1 MNQVSNKIRELIE
14 YLNYHTKC
22 YDEGH
27 PEISDTEWDRHYF
40 ELQKLENEYSIYF
53 NDSPTQSISY
63 EVVNSLEKVVH
74 NHDMLSLEKTKA
86 LNEVKDFLGN
96 VPYLAM
102 CKMDGLT
109 CSLKYENGYLV
120 SAETRGNGKVG
131 ENILHNAKVIPS
143 IPKQIPYTNTL
154 IIDGEIICTK
164 NDFKEFENEY
174 ANPRNF
180 ASGSIR
186 LLDAKEC
193 SKRKLRFVAWD
204 VIKGLEDEK
213 FLTSKLYLISNYGFL
228 SVPFISNPGKD
239 TGLNFIPIEDMVQ
252 FLVDKADEYSYPIDG
267 IVFKFNDVEYGR
279 SLGQTSHHFKNAL
292 AFKFADDTVKSY
304 LTGIDWTM
312 GRTGVLTP
320 VAEFKE
326 IELEGSTVSRASLHN
341 LSTLWD
347 TLSEKPYFNQEVEV
361 FKANMIIPQ
370 IKSAIP
376 FEECEDEFIGFI
388 NIPSVCPICGK
399 PTAQKTDL
407 TSTFL
412 VCENPSCEGKLI
424 NRLDHFCGKKG
435 LDIKGLS
442 KATLEKLINWGWV
455 SNYKDLFELKNYR
468 AEWIKKPGF
477 GAKSVD
483 NILNSIESGRECE
496 LPAFI
501 ASLGIPLI
509 GSTASKEIVKV
520 FPDWNSFITAVET
533 NYHFWDIPN
542 FGFEMHSAITRF
554 DYTEAKELYDNY
566 LVVNATQPQSSEVD
580 STLDGLSLVITG
592 KLNHFKNRDE
602 LKALIE
608 ARGGKVAGSISGK
621 TSYLINN
628 DVNSSSSKN
637 VSAKKLGVPI
647 ISEDAFIEMFGLS

>member
-1 MNQVSNKIRELIE
+1 MNPVEQIQQLIG
-14 YLNYHTKC
+14 YLNFHTMM
-22 YDEGH
+22 YDEGN
-27 PEISDTEWDRHYF
+27 PLISDTDWDKAYF
-40 ELQKLENEYSIYF
+40 ELQELEKKYSIYF
-53 NDSPTQSISY
+53 NNSPTQSISY

-143 IPKQIPYTNTL
+143 IPKIIPYKDTL
-154 IIDGEIICTK
+154 VIDGEIICTK
-164 NDFKEFENEY
+164 EDFKEFENDY

-180 ASGSIR
+180 AAGSIR
-186 LLDAKEC
+186 LLDSNEC

-204 VIKGLEDEK
+204 VIE
-213 FLTSKLYLISNYGFL
+213 
-228 SVPFISNPGKD
+228 
-239 TGLNFIPIEDMVQ
+239 GLNDGRYLSDKLLSLRDFGFIIVPYCGYDDHERDISEITQMAEL
-252 FLVDKADEYSYPIDG
+252 FKYPIDG
-267 IVFKFNDVEYGR
+267 VVFKFDDVEYGR

-292 AFKFADDTVKSY
+292 AFKFADDTVKSR
-304 LTGIDWTM
+304 LFNIDWTM

-320 VAEFKE
+320 VAEFE
-326 IELEGSTVSRASLHN
+326 DIELEGSTVSRASLHN
-341 LSTLWD
+341 LSVLWD
-347 TLSEKPYFNQEVEV
+347 VLGEKPYQGQEVDV

-370 IKSAIP
+370 IKSAVQYEELDDTAKVEF
-376 FEECEDEFIGFI
+376 FE
-388 NIPSVCPICGK
+388 IPSVCPICGK

-407 TSTFL
+407 ISTFL
-412 VCENPSCEGKLI
+412 ICENPSCEGKLI

-455 SNYKDLFELKNYR
+455 SSYKDLFELKNHR
-468 AEWIKKPGF
+468 AEWVKMPGF
-477 GAKSVD
+477 GVKSVD
-483 NILNSIESGRECE
+483 NILNAIESGRECE

-520 FPDWNSFITAVET
+520 FPDWNSFIAAVES

-554 DYTEAKELYDNY
+554 DYTEAKFLYDNY

-637 VSAKKLGVPI
+637 MSAKKLGVPI
-647 ISEDAFIEMFGLS
+647 ISEDAFIEMFSLS

>member
-1 MNQVSNKIRELIE
+1 MNPVEQIQQLIG
-14 YLNYHTKC
+14 YLNFHTMM
-22 YDEGH
+22 YDEGN
-27 PEISDTEWDRHYF
+27 PLISDTDWDKAYF
-40 ELQKLENEYSIYF
+40 ELQELEKKYSIYF
-53 NDSPTQSISY
+53 NNSPTQSISY
-63 EVVNSLEKVVH
+63 KVVNSLEKVVH

-143 IPKQIPYTNTL
+143 IPKQIPITETL
-154 IIDGEIICTK
+154 VIDGEIICTK

-180 ASGSIR
+180 AAGSIR
-186 LLDAKEC
+186 LLDSQEC
-193 SKRKLRFVAWD
+193 SKRKLQFIAWD
-204 VIKGLEDEK
+204 VIEGLENEK
-213 FLTSKLYLISNYGFL
+213 FLTSKLHLISDCGFL

-252 FLVDKADEYSYPIDG
+252 FLVDRADEYAYPTDG

-341 LSTLWD
+341 LSVLWD
-347 TLSEKPYFNQEVEV
+347 TLGEKPYFNQEVEV

-376 FEECEDEFIGFI
+376 FEESEDEFIGFI
-388 NIPSVCPICGK
+388 NIPNKCPICGE

-407 TSTFL
+407 FSTFL

-424 NRLDHFCGKKG
+424 NKLDHFCGKKG

-455 SNYKDLFELKNYR
+455 SNYKDLFELKNHR
-468 AEWIKKPGF
+468 SEWIRTPGF
-477 GAKSVD
+477 GIKSVD

-520 FPDWNSFITAVET
+520 FPDWNSFMSAVES

-566 LVVNATQPQSSEVD
+566 LTVNAVQPQSSEVEN
-580 STLDGLSLVITG
+580 TLDGLSLVITG

-637 VSAKKLGVPI
+637 MSAKKLGVPI
-647 ISEDAFIEMFGLS
+647 ISEDAFIEMFSLS

>member
-1 MNQVSNKIRELIE
+1 MNPVEQIQQLIG
-14 YLNYHTKC
+14 YLNFHTMM
-22 YDEGH
+22 YDEGN
-27 PEISDTEWDRHYF
+27 PLISDTDWDKAYF
-40 ELQKLENEYSIYF
+40 ELQELEKKYSIYF
-53 NDSPTQSISY
+53 NNSPTQSISY
-63 EVVNSLEKVVH
+63 EVVNSLEKVAH

-86 LNEVKDFLGN
+86 LKEVKDFLGN

-143 IPKQIPYTNTL
+143 IPKIIPYKDTL
-154 IIDGEIICTK
+154 VIDGEIICTK
-164 NDFKEFENEY
+164 EDFKEFENDY

-180 ASGSIR
+180 AAGSIR
-186 LLDAKEC
+186 LLDSNEC

-204 VIKGLEDEK
+204 VIE
-213 FLTSKLYLISNYGFL
+213 
-228 SVPFISNPGKD
+228 
-239 TGLNFIPIEDMVQ
+239 GLNDGRYLSDKLLSLRDFGFIIVPYCGYDDHERDISEITQMAEL
-252 FLVDKADEYSYPIDG
+252 FKYPIDG
-267 IVFKFNDVEYGR
+267 VVFKFDDVEYGR

-292 AFKFADDTVKSY
+292 AFKFADDTVKSR
-304 LTGIDWTM
+304 LFNIDWTM

-320 VAEFKE
+320 VAEFE
-326 IELEGSTVSRASLHN
+326 DIELEGSTVSRASLHN
-341 LSTLWD
+341 LSVLWD
-347 TLSEKPYFNQEVEV
+347 VLGEKPYQGQEVDV

-370 IKSAIP
+370 IKSAVQYEELDDTVKVEF
-376 FEECEDEFIGFI
+376 FE
-388 NIPSVCPICGK
+388 IPSTCPICGK

-407 TSTFL
+407 FSTFL
-412 VCENPSCEGKLI
+412 ICENPSCEGKLI

-455 SNYKDLFELKNYR
+455 SNYKDLFELKNHR
-468 AEWIKKPGF
+468 AEWIKMPGF
-477 GAKSVD
+477 GIKSVD
-483 NILNSIESGRECE
+483 NVLNSIETSRECE

-520 FPDWNSFITAVET
+520 FPDWNSFMSAVES

-554 DYTEAKELYDNY
+554 DYTEAKFLYDNY

-637 VSAKKLGVPI
+637 MSAKKLGVPI
-647 ISEDAFIEMFGLS
+647 ISEDAFIEMFSLS